1 MTYDEYQ
8 KYAFMIIQI
17 MKEFELSGEENV
29 RQQDIVEKMVQK
41 IEIETA
47 ERQTSIEKSIETSK
61 KVSNVIS
68 YLVTKENVL
77 MISQDAM
84 TKGDRYLTLNTNVS
98 MGNMAEMI
106 QGTNEAIY

>member
-1 MTYDEYQ
+1 
-8 KYAFMIIQI
+8 
-17 MKEFELSGEENV
+17 
-29 RQQDIVEKMVQK
+29 
-41 IEIETA
+41 
-47 ERQTSIEKSIETSK
+47 
-61 KVSNVIS
+61 
-68 YLVTKENVL
+68 